1 MRSDSRADNR
11 CGVEACPCAGDEYP
25 AQAAS
30 PQPDKSLGGVFHLG
44 VVLLPD
50 DLQDLVSFFDV
61 PLNPKL

>member
-30 PQPDKSLGGVFHLG
+30 LQPDKSLGGVFHLG
-44 VVLLPD
+44 VVLL
-50 DLQDLVSFFDV
+50 LMTCRTL
-61 PLNPKL
+61 